1 MSASESINTT
11 TNTIATS
18 DLEWSGQI
26 NRALGQG
33 RAFALL
39 LSMLESD
46 VLERPK
52 IVSSDEENT
61 VPDTNLKSDYRRPA
75 LRAADIDWHN
85 ALPNSQHFAHHP
97 SDGKLFQT
105 MHPQPLSIFNDAKRI
120 DDEVLA
126 NCDYYTQNRLKSLSE
141 KQIDADATQ
150 LYDILEQGDSIA
162 ATLV

>member
-1 MSASESINTT
+1 MSASDTLEPIES
-11 TNTIATS
+11 TIAVS

-26 NRALGQG
+26 NRAASQG

-52 IVSSDEENT
+52 LIASEEPQQDKAEL
-61 VPDTNLKSDYRRPA
+61 VSDYPRPA
-75 LRAADIDWHN
+75 LSARKDDWQN
-85 ALPNSQHFAHHP
+85 AIRNSQLFARHP

-120 DDEVLA
+120 DEEVLA
-126 NCDYYTQNRLKSLSE
+126 NCDFYTQSRLK
-141 KQIDADATQ
+141 QPADKDLKVDVTQ
-150 LYDILEQGDSIA
+150 LFDVLEKRDSLA
-162 ATLV
+162 ATFV